1 MLNNTSNNFTYIHT
15 QNEWMKDEKLFDLP
29 VGWIIFLTTIMI
41 VALISTIIGNTM
53 VIIVFATSDVLKS
66 SVNNHFLVSLAV
78 ADLLVG
84 VLVMPCAV
92 DALRVQTWR
101 CGNFKYFN
109 AFGNFCFC
117 ISSIMHLM
125 VLSVDKYFSIAR
137 PLKYP
142 QIITQGRAYMACFVL
157 WVYSGFWALLPL
169 LGVSSYECFIPYI
182 GYCASKDWSESGLNF
197 AFAVSVVSGTYGVAL
212 IVMFVVY
219 LKIARIIQLQTKRIA
234 VVVTDNKDAKQTNK
248 LSLFKRYKGVVT
260 LISLI
265 ITYCVCWSPFCV
277 MLFIEIGRAKKI
289 EGVAPMIGMLVGFIN
304 SSCNP
309 IIYWAQYKRFRKAV
323 SRLVRKGVLF
333 LPVSVESNNVHSLSL
348 TQGEHTAKSIQV
360 NRLKEQESVTDTK
373 EYGMNTVYTVYGS

>member
-1 MLNNTSNNFTYIHT
+1 MNQTSNNITYEDTH
-15 QNEWMKDEKLFDLP
+15 EWMQEEKLFDLP
-29 VGWIIFLTTIMI
+29 AAWIIILTTIMAI
-41 VALISTIIGNTM
+41 ALISTIIGNTM
-53 VIIVFATSDVLKS
+53 VIIVFVTSDILKS

-84 VLVMPCAV
+84 LLVMPCAV

-101 CGNFKYFN
+101 CGPFKYFN

-142 QIITQGRAYMACFVL
+142 HIVTQGRAYIACIVL
-157 WVYSGFWALLPL
+157 WLYSGFWALLPL

-182 GYCASKDWSESGLNF
+182 GFCASKDWSMNGLNF
-197 AFAVSVVSGTYGVAL
+197 AFAISVVSGTYGVAL

-219 LKIARIIQLQTKRIA
+219 LKIAKIIQRQTRRIA
-234 VVVTDNKDAKQTNK
+234 IVVTDSKDATQNTQTNK
-248 LSLFKRYKGVVT
+248 PSLIKRYRGVVT
-260 LISLI
+260 LITLI
-265 ITYCVCWSPFCV
+265 ITYLVCWSPFCV

-304 SSCNP
+304 SCCNP
-309 IIYWAQYKRFRKAV
+309 IIYWAQYKRFRRAIL
-323 SRLVRKGVLF
+323 RLLRKGLLF
-333 LPVSVESNNVHSLSL
+333 LPVSMDSNNVHSLSQ
-348 TQGEHTAKSIQV
+348 TQGENTFQSIQV
-360 NRLKEQESVTDTK
+360 NRLMGQSTVKDVK
-373 EYGMNTVYTVYGS
+373 KNTVDVIYE